1 MANAIDIGEIAKTI
15 ARELN
20 TYTREVADGVKA
32 AVDTTSKELLENT
45 RADAP
50 VRTGDYKKAMRVKT
64 LHESDYEK
72 RNRWY
77 VDPKTGEY
85 RLSHLLEKGHAK
97 RNGGRVKAYP
107 HIAKNEE
114 KAKVAFEER
123 VKEVIRNAGK

>member
-20 TYTREVADGVKA
+20 TYTRDVADGVKA

-97 RNGGRVKAYP
+97 RGGGRVKAYP
-107 HIAKNEE
+107 HIENNRE
-114 KAKVAFEER
+114 KAEARFTER